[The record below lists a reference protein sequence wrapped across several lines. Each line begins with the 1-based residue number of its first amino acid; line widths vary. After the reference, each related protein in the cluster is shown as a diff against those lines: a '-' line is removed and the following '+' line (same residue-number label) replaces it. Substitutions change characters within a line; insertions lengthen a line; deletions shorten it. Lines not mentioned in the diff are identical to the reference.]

1 MESKALEFDF
11 DTKEGRDEAKK
22 QIIELFNSDDKV
34 KQGEYIYAL
43 TEFIVKHEVN
53 FANIKNSIE
62 I

>member
-1 MESKALEFDF
+1 MEDNVLEFDF

-22 QIIELFNSDDKV
+22 KIIELFSGDDKV

-62 I
+62 V